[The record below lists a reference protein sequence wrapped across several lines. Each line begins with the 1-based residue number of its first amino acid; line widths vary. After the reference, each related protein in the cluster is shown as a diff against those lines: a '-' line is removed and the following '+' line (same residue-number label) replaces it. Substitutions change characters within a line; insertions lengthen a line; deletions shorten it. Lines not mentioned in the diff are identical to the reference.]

1 MTNALVT
8 DEVQNKSP
16 KQVYQES
23 NDLMPQGEQ
32 AITKQVSN
40 DELYTEYEKELA
52 IPLPPLKLWYKVAF
66 VFLGIASLAGWNAIL
81 TAFDFFS
88 QKYPK
93 GEFLDVTFYFPIP
106 IMITNFLA
114 GLACPA
120 LARRFSYNQRIAYC
134 LMGVC
139 CTMIT
144 VTIIAIFFNT
154 HAGYWISFC
163 VLFFQGFID
172 SVNTNSLIA
181 LAGMVHP
188 TINNIYW
195 TSTALSGL
203 TMNIIRL
210 IALGILGDSEQS
222 TNICTALYFGFAVII
237 YLISSMM
244 QILFTKSDFFKL
256 IQRRSFLK
264 NQIENKKSNQVEQ
277 QNLRSTTNV
286 QTDVNLEQ
294 HEKQVVA
301 TKNRNAFFQYI
312 AYLSQVFKYSG
323 CIPLYLVLIYIQTF
337 MMFPGV
343 SIFQKTTYEIIQFPW
358 AGVFMILLFNLGDL
372 VGKYIGGIKMLQ
384 RLYLTYSIVFG
395 RFIFYIF
402 FLLISRNKG
411 SEDLQNDV
419 FSWFCIFLFAVT
431 NGYSTTSLMNL
442 GPKNVKDPKIIDLIN
457 FIGGFAITFGISIG
471 TFLALP
477 LVQE

>member
-1 MTNALVT
+1 MSNALVT
-8 DEVQNKSP
+8 EEVQNKSP

-40 DELYTEYEKELA
+40 DQLYLEYEKELA
-52 IPLPPLKLWYKVAF
+52 QPLPPLKLWYKVAF

-81 TAFDFFS
+81 TAFDFFG

-93 GEFLDVTFYFPIP
+93 GQFLDVTFYFPIP

-120 LARRFSYNQRIAYC
+120 LARRFNYNQRIAYC

-139 CTMIT
+139 CTMII
-144 VTIIAIFFNT
+144 VTIIAIFYNT
-154 HAGYWISFC
+154 TAGYWISFC
-163 VLFFQGFID
+163 ILFIQGFID

-181 LAGMVHP
+181 LAGSVHP
-188 TINNIYW
+188 SINNIYW

-203 TMNIIRL
+203 TMNVIRL
-210 IALGILGDSEQS
+210 IALAILGDSEQS
-222 TNICTALYFGFAVII
+222 TNICTALYFCFAAVIYI
-237 YLISSMM
+237 FSSMM
-244 QILFTKSDFFKL
+244 QIIFTKCDYFKL
-256 IQRRSFLK
+256 VERRSFLK
-264 NQIENKKSNQVEQ
+264 NQIENKITTQTEM
-277 QNLRSTTNV
+277 QNVRSTGNV
-286 QTDVNLEQ
+286 QTDVNLDQ
-294 HEKQVVA
+294 HEKQ
-301 TKNRNAFFQYI
+301 TSSLKKNAFFQYL

-343 SIFQKTTYEIIQFPW
+343 SIFQKTTYEIIKFPW

-384 RLYLTYSIVFG
+384 KLYLTYSIVIS
-395 RFIFYIF
+395 RFIFYVF
-402 FLLISRNKG
+402 FLLISRHKG

-431 NGYSTTSLMNL
+431 NGQCTTALMNL
-442 GPKNVKDPKIIDLIN
+442 GPKNVKDPKIVDLIN